1 MTSRSSLDDHNVH
14 YLCAT
19 PLGVLELLVE
29 RIDCFTDG
37 VAILIQ
43 RVRRTGAQARLTV
56 LEDDRVQGSDP
67 RTVVLLVG
75 QRANDLH
82 MVELQHREV
91 GGAVGLFVLAVFVHV
106 HAFGGA
112 QGCDDCDVGFGG
124 GVEHDR
130 IFPD

>member
-14 YLCAT
+14 DLSLA

-29 RIDCFTDG
+29 RGDSFTDG

-43 RVRRTGAQARLTV
+43 GMRTVGAQARLTV
-56 LEDDRVQGSDP
+56 LEDDRVQGTDP
-67 RTVVLLVG
+67 STVVLRVG
-75 QRANDLH
+75 QRTDVLIA
-82 MVELQHREV
+82 VELQYREV